1 MTAPK
6 NDPLT
11 SAVEA
16 LASEKPEISN
26 LTEVQSFLQ
35 GLAGLS
41 QSSPNSQ
48 AAANYALR
56 NDFAKPL
63 TLSHAENFDVIYR
76 VLTKQIPAVVFL
88 AFLDEGIGQ
97 AYVSPH
103 IETVLGFSQEEWL
116 DDPVRWFKQIH
127 ADDKQ
132 RWSIEAAQ
140 MLLSGQPLQSVY
152 RVIAR
157 DGRIVW
163 FQCDA
168 RMIRHDNGE
177 PWLIHGVAFDITE
190 LKRSQEELQHA
201 HDELERRVQQRTME
215 LNRTIAALETE
226 IAQRERAQ
234 AEVQELNRTLETRVL
249 ERTEELNKVN
259 AELVRDIAE
268 RKRLEQQ
275 LLQAQK
281 MESIG
286 TLAGG
291 IAHDFNN
298 LLNVIQGYACDLGQ
312 PSAEKE
318 KIAESAAV
326 IQDAV
331 KRGAA
336 LVGQLLTVARKTE
349 PKLTLTD
356 LHTLVDGL
364 TGLLKQTMPKNI
376 ELITKASAGLPS
388 VKVDM
393 NQITQVLLNLCINA
407 RDAMPEGG
415 KLTIRTCIGHE
426 ENVRSFEKASSGEFV
441 CIEVSDTGV
450 GMDETIQRRIFEP
463 FFTTKGPGRGT
474 GLGLSVAYGIVANH
488 GGSIYVESKPMCG
501 TTFRLYLPVRAS
513 QDDELAT
520 EVSEGPSLPVK
531 PADSRGTI
539 LLVEDEQPMLS
550 LLEKIL
556 SRQGYHVF
564 AALDGESA
572 IEIFRRHKHDIDAVL
587 LDIGLPRV
595 SGWEVFLQ
603 MKREEPNLRAV
614 IASGYLEPDLQ
625 NNMQSAGISH
635 VINKP
640 YVPDDV
646 LKVLEDLMSTENRK
660 APAPAI

>member
-1 MTAPK
+1 MNELK
-6 NDPLT
+6 NDPVT
-11 SAVEA
+11 SVTDP
-16 LASEKPEISN
+16 LAAAKSDILSLAEG
-26 LTEVQSFLQ
+26 Q
-35 GLAGLS
+35 GLLEGLAALF
-41 QSSPNSQ
+41 QSNPKSQ

-56 NDFAKPL
+56 NDFDKPL

-76 VLTKQIPAVVFL
+76 VLAQQIPAVVFL

-127 ADDKQ
+127 PDDKQ
-132 RWSIEAAQ
+132 RWSMEAAQ

-157 DGRIVW
+157 DGRVVW

-168 RMIRHDNGE
+168 RMIRHDNGQ

-190 LKRSQEELQHA
+190 LKRSQEELQNA
-201 HDELERRVQQRTME
+201 RDELERRVQQRTTE

-226 IAQRERAQ
+226 IAERKRAQ
-234 AEVQELNRTLETRVL
+234 AEIQELNRTLETRVI

-259 AELVRDIAE
+259 AELVQDIEE

-275 LLQAQK
+275 LLHAQK

-298 LLNVIQGYACDLGQ
+298 LLNIIQGYAYDLSE
-312 PSAEKE
+312 PSAQKE
-318 KIAESAAV
+318 TIVEDATV
-326 IQDAV
+326 IRDAV

-336 LVGQLLTVARKTE
+336 LVSQLLTVARKTE

-356 LHTLVDGL
+356 LQTLVDGL
-364 TGLLKQTMPKNI
+364 MGLLKQTMPKNI
-376 ELITKASAGLPS
+376 ELITKASPDLPS

-407 RDAMPEGG
+407 RDAMPQGG
-415 KLTIRTCIGHE
+415 KLTVGTCIEHG
-426 ENVRSFEKASSGEFV
+426 ENVRRFEKASPGEFV

-450 GMDETIQRRIFEP
+450 GMDENIQRRIFEP

-474 GLGLSVAYGIVANH
+474 GLGLSVAYGIVASH
-488 GGSIYVESKPMCG
+488 GGSIHVESKPMCG
-501 TTFRLYLPVRAS
+501 TTFRLYLPVPAS
-513 QDDELAT
+513 QDDEPTMELSEAPPLA
-520 EVSEGPSLPVK
+520 VK
-531 PADSRGTI
+531 SANGRGTV
-539 LLVEDEQPMLS
+539 LLVEDEQPML
-550 LLEKIL
+550 LLLQKIL
-556 SRQGYHVF
+556 LQQGYRVF
-564 AALDGESA
+564 AASDGESA
-572 IEIFRRHKHDIDAVL
+572 MKIFQRHKHDIDAVL
-587 LDIGLPRV
+587 LDIGLPKV

-603 MKREEPNLRAV
+603 MKREQPSLRAV

-625 NNMQSAGISH
+625 NNMKNAGISH

-640 YVPDDV
+640 YMPDEV
-646 LKVLEDLMSTENRK
+646 SKVLEDLMSTEK
-660 APAPAI
+660 S